1 MKFSKRLGLAG
12 VAVAFVLACLLSGK
26 AKARPGYM
34 KAFVKKYPTVAA
46 AAKKAKCG
54 TCHFGKSKKNRNDYG
69 KALGKHLGK
78 KNQKNPKLIDAALDK
93 AAKEKKKGDT
103 TFGDV
108 IKSGKL
114 PGTNP

>member
-1 MKFSKRLGLAG
+1 MKFSKRWGLAG
-12 VAVAFVLACLLSGK
+12 LAFAFVLACMLSGK

-34 KAFVKKYPTVAA
+34 KAFIKKYPTVAA

-69 KALGKHLGK
+69 KALGKHIGK
-78 KNQKNPKLIDAALDK
+78 KNQKDKKAIDAALEK
-93 AAKEKKKGDT
+93 AAKEKKGDT
-103 TFGDV
+103 TFGAV